1 MENIE
6 IVDNIDDNI
15 IDSIFFISSKS
26 EYIHL
31 SKDYI
36 KQYIEDKYH
45 KVIIIKDSNQI
56 TGFLIY
62 FLLEPDIDIIFIAT
76 YPNNNGYGNKLLSYM
91 FNDSKKNNIKSIKL
105 DLHEN
110 NINTKKFYLKN
121 GFKEIA
127 VRKKYYNNQ
136 FNAVI
141 MEMKIN

>member
-110 NINTKKFYLKN
+110 NINAKKFYLKN

>member
-6 IVDNIDDNI
+6 IVNNIDDNI
-15 IDSIFFISSKS
+15 IDSILFISSKS

-110 NINTKKFYLKN
+110 NINAKKFYLKN

>member
-31 SKDYI
+31 SQDYI

-62 FLLEPDIDIIFIAT
+62 FLLEPDVDIIFIAT
-76 YPNNNGYGNKLLSYM
+76 YPNNNGYGNKLLAYM

-110 NINTKKFYLKN
+110 NINAKKFYLKN

-136 FNAVI
+136 FNAII